1 MAKTSGHRIW
11 WDEELGI
18 AIDNSERKWAE
29 EEFAKRM
36 QELESFYQMAVG
48 REHRMIELKREVNLL
63 SEELHHMTFH
73 FRKDK

>member
-1 MAKTSGHRIW
+1 
-11 WDEELGI
+11 
-18 AIDNSERKWAE
+18 
-29 EEFAKRM
+29 M